1 MIEPFFVNLLIL
13 VTCFIILGKSSEIA
27 VSYSVKV
34 ADITG
39 FGKTTIG
46 FMVVA
51 FATSLPELLIAV
63 FAVLGGGAVGI
74 SVGNVLGAN
83 ITNICLILGLCILI
97 SNWKRF
103 EDPCLAPI
111 VAKEESGSLRFG
123 LFMASLI
130 PLVLLYLK
138 EASRY
143 VGVVLLTIFVL
154 NTYNL
159 SREKRMMI
167 KEEGSTS
174 GKSKLL
180 RYLFLTLLGI
190 FGVVSSA
197 YFLVGSATYIAEALG
212 VPHIIIGATIVS
224 LGTTLPE
231 LVTSIQATR
240 LGHLN
245 LALGNIIGSA
255 FVNLTCILGFTLTFS
270 DYKVDIIAFSDVA
283 IFSLIANLLLWYFIS
298 GDRLC
303 KREGFILLAIY
314 AIFRTISLGSLSI

>member
-1 MIEPFFVNLLIL
+1 MVELLFVNFLIL
-13 VTCFIILGKSSEIA
+13 AACFLILGKSSEVAI
-27 VSYSVKV
+27 SYSVKI
-34 ADITG
+34 ADVTG

-63 FAVLGGGAVGI
+63 FAVLGGGSIGI

-83 ITNICLILGLCILI
+83 ITNICLVLGLCILI
-97 SNWKRF
+97 SNWKRL

-111 VAKEESGSLRFG
+111 VTKEESSSLRFG

-130 PLVLLYLK
+130 ILILLYLR
-138 EASRY
+138 EASKY
-143 VGVVLLTIFVL
+143 VGVILLTIFVL
-154 NTYNL
+154 NTYQL
-159 SREKRMMI
+159 SRERRMMI
-167 KEEGSTS
+167 KDEGSLNER
-174 GKSKLL
+174 SKLP
-180 RYLFLTLLGI
+180 RYLGLTFLGI
-190 FGVVSSA
+190 FGVVVSA
-197 YFLVGSATYIAEALG
+197 YFLVGSATYIASELG
-212 VPHIIIGATIVS
+212 VPSIIIGATIVS

-231 LVTSIQATR
+231 MVTSIQATR

-270 DYKVDIIAFSDVA
+270 DFTVEIFAFSDVA

-303 KREGFILLAIY
+303 KREGFVLVTMYVIFLL
-314 AIFRTISLGSLSI
+314 LSFGGITL

>member
-1 MIEPFFVNLLIL
+1 MSEDLIVNFLIL
-13 VTCFIILGKSSEIA
+13 VVCFLILGKSSETAISYA
-27 VSYSVKV
+27 VKL

-51 FATSLPELLIAV
+51 FATSLPELLIAI

-83 ITNICLILGLCILI
+83 ITNICLVLGLCILI
-97 SNWKRF
+97 SNWKKL

-130 PLVLLYLK
+130 PLILLYIR
-138 EASRY
+138 EATRY

-154 NTYNL
+154 NTYQL
-159 SREKRMMI
+159 SKERRMMI
-167 KEEGSTS
+167 KEEGAVNERN
-174 GKSKLL
+174 KLL
-180 RYLFLTLLGI
+180 RYLFFTLLGI
-190 FGVVSSA
+190 SGVVASA
-197 YFLVGSATYIAEALG
+197 YFLVGAATFIALGLG
-212 VPHIIIGATIVS
+212 VPPIIIGATIVS

-231 LVTSIQATR
+231 MVTSIQATR
-240 LGHLN
+240 YGHLN

-270 DYKVDIIAFSDVA
+270 DFTVDVMSFSDVA

-303 KREGFILLAIY
+303 RREGFVLLAMY
-314 AIFRTISLGSLSI
+314 AIFLLLSFGSITL

>member
-1 MIEPFFVNLLIL
+1 MILGV
-13 VTCFIILGKSSEIA
+13 CFLILGKSSEIA
-27 VSYSVKV
+27 ISYAVKL

-51 FATSLPELLIAV
+51 FATSLPELLIAI

-83 ITNICLILGLCILI
+83 ITNICLVLGLCILI
-97 SNWKRF
+97 SNWRRL

-111 VAKEESGSLRFG
+111 VAKEESGSLYFG

-130 PLVLLYLK
+130 PLVLLYLR
-138 EASRY
+138 EAGRY
-143 VGVVLLTIFVL
+143 VGVILLTIFVL
-154 NTYNL
+154 NTYQL
-159 SREKRMMI
+159 SKEKRMMI
-167 KEEGSTS
+167 KEEGSTTERN
-174 GKSKLL
+174 KLMK
-180 RYLFLTLLGI
+180 YLFFTFLGI
-190 FGVVSSA
+190 SGVVASS
-197 YFLVGSATYIAEALG
+197 YFLVGSATFIALELG
-212 VPHIIIGATIVS
+212 VPPIIIGATIVS

-231 LVTSIQATR
+231 MVTSIQATR

-255 FVNLTCILGFTLTFS
+255 FVNLTCILGFTLTLS
-270 DYKVDIIAFSDVA
+270 DFTVDVVSFSDVA

-303 KREGFILLAIY
+303 RREGFVLVAMY
-314 AIFRTISLGSLSI
+314 AIFLILSFGGTRI